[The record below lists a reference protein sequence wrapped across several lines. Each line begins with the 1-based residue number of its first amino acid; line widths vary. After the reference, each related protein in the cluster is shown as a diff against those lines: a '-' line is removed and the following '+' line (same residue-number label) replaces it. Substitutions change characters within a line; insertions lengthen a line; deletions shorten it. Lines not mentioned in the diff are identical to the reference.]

1 MGRED
6 RVIFKDCL
14 DYVFNSN
21 EDNTII
27 VLQYLALKWK
37 ETQIGNIHEC
47 RKQQIMFSD
56 DMWYLLDKLSKLEDK
71 HDDKKWEES
80 VGI

>member
-1 MGRED
+1 MGRVIEK
-6 RVIFKDCL
+6 IFKDCL
-14 DYVFNSN
+14 DCVLNSN

-56 DMWYLLDKLSKLEDK
+56 DMWYLLDKLPKLEDK